1 MLLSKEIMKDQWVGI
16 PGYASM
22 STSAGACLHRSGMDP
37 RVCASA
43 PLRLGPRIT
52 KAREAGSQSQT
63 FAFGGD
69 GATCTSSFQGGA
81 IEDRADP
88 GIHA

>member
-1 MLLSKEIMKDQWVGI
+1 MASSREIAKDQWVGSF
-16 PGYASM
+16 GYASL
-22 STSAGACLHRSGMDP
+22 STSPGARLHRSGMDP
-37 RVCASA
+37 RVK
-43 PLRLGPRIT
+43 PEDDEGTGGP
-52 KAREAGSQSQT
+52 SQSQV
-63 FAFGGD
+63 FVIGGN